1 MSNILK
7 FNQFREEYVIEH
19 AIDFSSSTFESI
31 SNLKYLKNRYNFQS
45 IDESSVWDKAVEG
58 WSSFADAFETH
69 WGISPGEVAHTVV
82 DVVSIAA
89 DLITPGAGATIDIY
103 HGLAYFVE
111 AALLSESSEKKV
123 QNIVLGSM
131 TLAFAFPGFNP
142 FQAIFA
148 GLKLPLMKVW
158 NMVKGAPTP
167 TPAQAADIAEF
178 FKGNKKL
185 KEVIEAVTDK
195 LDDVEKWFGEKI
207 KNFNGSQQGNK
218 FLDWLRRIWDNI
230 KGARPQWLKNMMNN
244 VSGVLRT
251 CWNAVKGFFTRIRN
265 WIDAPLTGGIGKRIF
280 RGSIKVS
287 FRIAKFLTYDSIK
300 LLFKGMTKLLPKM
313 PKAKKIQMFDD
324 IFEQIHKEQSS
335 RGVLR
340 ELGKDT
346 PLLKGQLRSSRV
358 VFKNEDMIVLSVNKG
373 SDTAT
378 VILKGSG
385 PTRGTAMYD
394 ELMRTYRS
402 DFQKKLANGQIK
414 GTGANG
420 VPFAPST
427 LAKMEKQYAETLT
440 NSSTI
445 KEVNKS
451 DFLAGYYKDVEKKFR
466 LNAGL
471 KSLVATGKFLLAGLW
486 TPEKSSTTDSQGNE
500 EEEETKPNENETLSQ
515 EEADELVLDF
525 ERQGCEYDPDV
536 FRKTIDEVLDEE
548 ERKYISDPV
557 DYDPVN
563 ILQEPVIKNVNFAVM
578 IALKSVYSD
587 IEIPTDDDYVP
598 IPFPYIQQFQKDQGL
613 RDNGELNIETLEKLI
628 EITTDEDSKDYL
640 ITYLET
646 IEEGDEDSE
655 DRNKKRKE
663 KKGEEKEDKKGRRR
677 ILRFLETPED
687 EQ

>member
-31 SNLKYLKNRYNFQS
+31 SNLKYLKNRYNFQH
-45 IDESSVWDKAVEG
+45 IDESSVWQTAKEG
-58 WSSFADAFETH
+58 WSSFAEVFEDQ

-89 DLITPGAGATIDIY
+89 DLIAPGAGAAIDIY

-111 AALLSESSEKKV
+111 AALLSEESDKKV
-123 QNIVLGSM
+123 QNIILGSL

-142 FQAIFA
+142 FQAIISV
-148 GLKLPLMKVW
+148 LKWPLMKVW
-158 NMVKGAPTP
+158 KMVKGAPTP

-185 KEVIEAVTDK
+185 KEVVEAVTDK
-195 LDDVEKWFGEKI
+195 LDDVETWFANKI

-218 FLDWLRRIWDNI
+218 FLNWLQGIWNSI
-230 KGARPQWLKNMMNN
+230 KGARPQWLKNMMDN

-251 CWNAVKGFFTRIRN
+251 CWDATKNFFIRIRN
-265 WIDAPLTGGIGKRIF
+265 AIDAPLAGGIGKKIF

-287 FRIAKFLTYDSIK
+287 FYIAKALTYDSIK
-300 LLFKGMTKLLPKM
+300 LLFKGMTKLVPKM
-313 PKAKKIQMFDD
+313 PKTKKIQMFDD

-340 ELGKDT
+340 EIGKDI
-346 PLLKGQLRSSRV
+346 PIRNIADARAKA
-358 VFKNEDMIVLSVNKG
+358 VFKNNDMIVLSVNKG
-373 SDTAT
+373 SDKAT
-378 VILKGSG
+378 VILRGSG
-385 PTRGTAMYD
+385 PAPGTPGYN
-394 ELMRTYRS
+394 ELMQTYKL
-402 DFQKKLANGQIK
+402 DFQKKLADGKISRTYMSGRPIPQ
-414 GTGANG
+414 
-420 VPFAPST
+420 SS
-427 LAKMEKQYAETLT
+427 LARMEEEYAKTLT

-486 TPEKSSTTDSQGNE
+486 TTEKSPTTDSQGIE

-525 ERQGCEYDPDV
+525 ERQGCEYDPDIYS
-536 FRKTIDEVLDEE
+536 KTIDEVLDEE

-563 ILQEPVIKNVNFAVM
+563 ILQEPAIKNVNFAVM

-587 IEIPTDDDYVP
+587 IKIPTDDEYVP

-646 IEEGDEDSE
+646 IEEDDEDSE

-663 KKGEEKEDKKGRRR
+663 KKGEEKEEKKGRRR

>member
-31 SNLKYLKNRYNFQS
+31 SNLKYLKNRYNFQH

-58 WSSFADAFETH
+58 WSAFANAFEDY

-89 DLITPGAGATIDIY
+89 DFIVPGAGAAIDIY

-111 AALLSESSEKKV
+111 AALLSESSEKKT
-123 QNIVLGSM
+123 QNIVLGCL

-148 GLKLPLMKVW
+148 SLKLPFTIISKW
-158 NMVKGAPTP
+158 WKATPTP

-185 KEVIEAVTDK
+185 KEVIEVVTDK
-195 LDDVEKWFGEKI
+195 LDDVEKWFGQKI

-218 FLDWLRRIWDNI
+218 FLNWLQRIWNSI
-230 KGARPQWLKNMMNN
+230 KGARPQWLKKMMND
-244 VSGVLRT
+244 VSGTLR
-251 CWNAVKGFFTRIRN
+251 KGWDTTKNFFIGLRR
-265 WIDAPLTGGIGKRIF
+265 WIDGPVTGGIGKRIF
-280 RGSIKVS
+280 RKGVKVS
-287 FRIAKFLTYDSIK
+287 FYIAKFLTYDSIK

-313 PKAKKIQMFDD
+313 PKTKKIQMFDD

-340 ELGKDT
+340 EIGKDI
-346 PLLKGQLRSSRV
+346 PIRNIAEARAKA
-358 VFKNEDMIVLSVNKG
+358 VFKNDDMIVLSVNKG
-373 SDTAT
+373 SDKAK
-378 VILKGSG
+378 VILRGSG
-385 PTRGTAMYD
+385 PAHGTPMYD
-394 ELMRTYRS
+394 ELIQTYRA
-402 DFQKKLANGQIK
+402 DFQKKLADGKISRTYMSGRPIPQ
-414 GTGANG
+414 
-420 VPFAPST
+420 SS
-427 LAKMEKQYAETLT
+427 LARMEEEYAKTLT

-451 DFLAGYYKDVEKKFR
+451 DFLAGYYKNVEKKFQ

-486 TPEKSSTTDSQGNE
+486 TSEKSSTTDSEGNE
-500 EEEETKPNENETLSQ
+500 EEDIDPNVERTLSQ

-525 ERQGCEYDPDV
+525 ERQGWDYDPDIYS
-536 FRKTIDEVLDEE
+536 KTIDEVLDEE

-563 ILQEPVIKNVNFAVM
+563 ILQEPAIKNVNFAVM
-578 IALKSVYSD
+578 IALKTVYSD
-587 IEIPTDDDYVP
+587 IEIPSDDDYVP
-598 IPFPYIQQFQKDQGL
+598 NPFPYIEQFQKDQGL

-646 IEEGDEDSE
+646 IEEDDEDSE

-663 KKGEEKEDKKGRRR
+663 KKGEEKEEKKGRRR

>member
-31 SNLKYLKNRYNFQS
+31 SNLKYLKNRYNFQH
-45 IDESSVWDKAVEG
+45 IDESSVWQTAKEG
-58 WSSFADAFETH
+58 WSSFAEVFEDQ

-89 DLITPGAGATIDIY
+89 DLIAPGAGAAIDIY

-111 AALLSESSEKKV
+111 AALLSEESDKKV
-123 QNIVLGSM
+123 QNIILGSL

-142 FQAIFA
+142 FQAIISV
-148 GLKLPLMKVW
+148 LKWPLMKVW
-158 NMVKGAPTP
+158 KMVKGAPTP

-185 KEVIEAVTDK
+185 KEVVEAVTDK
-195 LDDVEKWFGEKI
+195 LDDVETWFANKI

-218 FLDWLRRIWDNI
+218 FLNWLQGIWNSI
-230 KGARPQWLKNMMNN
+230 KGARPQWLKNMMDN

-251 CWNAVKGFFTRIRN
+251 CWDATKNFFIRIRN
-265 WIDAPLTGGIGKRIF
+265 AIDAPLAGGIGKKIF

-287 FRIAKFLTYDSIK
+287 FYIAKALTYDSIK
-300 LLFKGMTKLLPKM
+300 LLFKGMTKLVPKM
-313 PKAKKIQMFDD
+313 PKTKKIQMFDD

-340 ELGKDT
+340 EIGKT
-346 PLLKGQLRSSRV
+346 PLLRGQCKNV
-358 VFKNEDMIVLSVNKG
+358 VFKDGDMIVLSVNKG
-373 SDTAT
+373 SDTAK
-378 VILKGSG
+378 VILYGRN
-385 PTRGTAMYD
+385 TVRNTANWD
-394 ELMRTYRS
+394 ELIQTYKL

-414 GTGANG
+414 GTRPDGA
-420 VPFAPST
+420 PFAPST
-427 LAKMEKQYAETLT
+427 LAKMEKQYAEALAG
-440 NSSTI
+440 SSII

-451 DFLAGYYKDVEKKFR
+451 DFLAGYYKNVEKKFQ

-486 TPEKSSTTDSQGNE
+486 TTEKSPTTDSEGIE

-525 ERQGCEYDPDV
+525 ERQGWDYDPDIYS
-536 FRKTIDEVLDEE
+536 KTIDEVLDEE

-563 ILQEPVIKNVNFAVM
+563 ILQEPAIKNVNFAVM

-587 IEIPTDDDYVP
+587 IEIPTDDEYVP

-640 ITYLET
+640 ITYLEAN
-646 IEEGDEDSE
+646 EEENEDSE
-655 DRNKKRKE
+655 YDNKKRKE
-663 KKGEEKEDKKGRRR
+663 KKGEEKEEKKGRRR